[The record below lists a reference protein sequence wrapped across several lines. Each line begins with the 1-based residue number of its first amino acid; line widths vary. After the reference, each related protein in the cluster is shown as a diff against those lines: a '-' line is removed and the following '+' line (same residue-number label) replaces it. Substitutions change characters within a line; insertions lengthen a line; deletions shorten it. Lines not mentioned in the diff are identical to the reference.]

1 MKFEDLQY
9 DLSPKPPIDE
19 KNWNRDQWV
28 KDYPVDYFKILY
40 FINQANKE
48 FIQNEVFNT
57 IYRIIRLYIPDTLFK
72 YYSLTENDE
81 LNTRKFETLDNRKI
95 YLSDICSFNDPFDSR
110 AFYYDPNQLMSIERL
125 KQVDGKLI
133 DDFSSFI
140 RSTSLSANGVQSMPM
155 WAHYS
160 NNHTGFCVSYDM
172 NSNSKL
178 SSCTFPV
185 QYTNERLDI
194 TSMMCDIA
202 QKISDAVD
210 RNIEAGIKKTVLN
223 DFMIIYT
230 SILLNNIKHSSWNY
244 ENEFRCTIASNAEGA
259 PFITAIPK
267 EIYIGMKCSIKH
279 TERLMAIGKSL
290 NIPVYKMIFEDLCP
304 EYKLSI
310 KRVF

>member
-28 KDYPVDYFKILY
+28 KDYPVDYFKILF
-40 FINQANKE
+40 FINQANEE

-210 RNIEAGIKKTVLN
+210 RNIEAGIKKIVLN

>member
-9 DLSPKPPIDE
+9 DFSQKPPIDE

-40 FINQANKE
+40 FTNQANEE
-48 FIQNEVFNT
+48 FIQNEVFKT

-81 LNTRKFETLDNRKI
+81 LNTRKFETLENRKI

-223 DFMIIYT
+223 DFRIIYT

-259 PFITAIPK
+259 PFIAAIPK

-279 TERLMAIGKSL
+279 TERLMTIGKSL

>member
-9 DLSPKPPIDE
+9 DFSPKPPIDE

-40 FINQANKE
+40 FINQANEE
-48 FIQNEVFNT
+48 FIQNEVFKT

-81 LNTRKFETLDNRKI
+81 LNTRKFETLENRKI

-223 DFMIIYT
+223 DFRIIYT

-259 PFITAIPK
+259 PFIAAIPK

-279 TERLMAIGKSL
+279 TERLMTIGKSL

-310 KRVF
+310 KRVV